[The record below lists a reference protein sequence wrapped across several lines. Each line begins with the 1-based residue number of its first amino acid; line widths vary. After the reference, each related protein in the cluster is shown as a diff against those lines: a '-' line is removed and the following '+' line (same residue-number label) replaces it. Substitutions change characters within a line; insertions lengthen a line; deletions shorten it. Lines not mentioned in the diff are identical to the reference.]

1 MSLTEE
7 HHGEDGARTGTAPP
21 PLRKNRDFLLLWT
34 GAGLSLLGTRASTA
48 AYPLLMI
55 WYGGSPTGAGL
66 VGFAALLPQLLL
78 QLPAG
83 ALVDRWDRRRLMIA
97 CDLAGLTAMGSVAAA
112 LISGHLWLPHL
123 MAAAFVEG
131 SAVIF
136 YRLAE
141 RAAVRNLVHPDHLT
155 VALTR
160 NEARGQGAGLLGQ
173 LSGTSLYALAK
184 WLPFLLTAVAHL
196 CALVTLLLIRKK
208 FQTERPQEP
217 HDLRREV
224 REGLV
229 WVWRQRFMR
238 AAVGLIAGSNIL
250 FQVLALALVLI
261 IKEHGGSPATIG
273 LIGVVSGVG
282 GICGAFTGAWWLK
295 RLSPGALVT
304 GTLAVWA
311 LLMLPLAV
319 VTRPVVIG
327 ALFAGMSFA
336 GALLNVA
343 AGVYQVQITPD
354 AMQGRVTSVFALIG
368 SGMNSAGALVG
379 GLLLAAFGTT
389 PTVAGVA
396 AAMAV
401 MALAA
406 VASPAIRTAGQE
418 PVEPRPD
425 EDAAA
430 HTEDAPRRTPEK

>member
-7 HHGEDGARTGTAPP
+7 SRDGGAGPGADPP
-21 PLRKNRDFLLLWT
+21 PLRRNRDFLLLWT
-34 GAGLSLLGTRASTA
+34 GAGISLLGTRASTV
-48 AYPLLMI
+48 AYPLLMV

-83 ALVDRWDRRRLMIA
+83 ALVDRWDRRRLMIL
-97 CDLAGLTAMGSVAAA
+97 CDVAGLTAMGSVAAA
-112 LISGHLWLPHL
+112 LVTGRLWLPHL
-123 MAAAFVEG
+123 MLAAFVEG
-131 SAVIF
+131 AAAIF

-141 RAAVRNLVHPDHLT
+141 RAAVRNVVHPDHLS

-173 LSGTSLYALAK
+173 LSGSSLYALAK
-184 WLPFLLTAVAHL
+184 WVPFLFTAVTHL
-196 CALVTLLLIRKK
+196 VALVTLVMIRKE
-208 FQTERPQEP
+208 FQGERPDRP
-217 HDLRREV
+217 GDLRREIG
-224 REGLV
+224 EGLT
-229 WVWRQRFMR
+229 WVWRHRFMR

-250 FQVLALALVLI
+250 FQVLSLALVLI
-261 IKEHGGSPATIG
+261 VKESGGSPATIG
-273 LIGVVSGVG
+273 LIGVVSGLG
-282 GICGAFTGAWWLK
+282 GIAGAFTGAWWLK
-295 RLSPGALVT
+295 RLSPGTLVT

-311 LLMLPLAV
+311 LLMLPVGL
-319 VTRPVVIG
+319 VTGVPVIG

-368 SGMNSAGALVG
+368 SGMNSAGALAG

-389 PTVAGVA
+389 PTVLGVA

-401 MALAA
+401 MAVTAVLSPVIRNAGREPEAA
-406 VASPAIRTAGQE
+406 GPRTGE
-418 PVEPRPD
+418 M
-425 EDAAA
+425 
-430 HTEDAPRRTPEK
+430 TEEI

>member
-1 MSLTEE
+1 MSLTEK
-7 HHGEDGARTGTAPP
+7 HHDGGGARPGTAPP

-34 GAGLSLLGTRASTA
+34 GAGLSLLGTRASTV

-55 WYGGSPTGAGL
+55 WYAGSPTGAGL

-83 ALVDRWDRRRLMIA
+83 ALVDRWDRRRLMIL
-97 CDLAGLTAMGSVAAA
+97 CDLTGLLSMGSVAVA
-112 LISGHLWLPHL
+112 LLGGHLWLPHL
-123 MAAAFVEG
+123 MAAAFAEG
-131 SAVIF
+131 SAMIF

-160 NEARGQGAGLLGQ
+160 NEARGQAAGMLGQ
-173 LSGTSLYALAK
+173 LSGSLLYAAAR
-184 WLPFLLTAVAHL
+184 WLPFLLTAVTHL
-196 CALVTLLLIRKK
+196 LALISLLLIRKK
-208 FQTERPQEP
+208 FQTERTEEP
-217 HDLRREV
+217 NALRREIG
-224 REGLV
+224 EGLA

-238 AAVGLIAGSNIL
+238 AAVALIAGSNIL
-250 FQVLALALVLI
+250 FQVLSLALVLI
-261 IKEHGGSPATIG
+261 VKEHGGSPATIG
-273 LIGVVSGVG
+273 LIGTVSGIG
-282 GICGAFTGAWWLK
+282 GILGAFTGAWWLK
-295 RLSPGALVT
+295 RLSPGAIVT
-304 GTLAVWA
+304 GTLAAWA
-311 LLMLPLAV
+311 LLMLPVALV
-319 VTRPVVIG
+319 SQPVLIG

-379 GLLLAAFGTT
+379 GLLLASLGTT
-389 PTVAGVA
+389 PTVVGVA
-396 AAMAV
+396 AVMAC

-406 VASPAIRTAGQE
+406 VLSPVIRTAGTG
-418 PVEPRPD
+418 PVED
-425 EDAAA
+425 QTVHA
-430 HTEDAPRRTPEK
+430 EDAPSRAPEK

>member
-7 HHGEDGARTGTAPP
+7 HREGGGARPGTAPPP
-21 PLRKNRDFLLLWT
+21 PLRKNREFLLLWT
-34 GAGLSLLGTRASTA
+34 GAGLSLFGTRASTV
-48 AYPLLMI
+48 AYPLLMV

-83 ALVDRWDRRRLMIA
+83 ALVDRLDRRRLMIL

-112 LISGHLWLPHL
+112 LIGGHLWLPHL

-131 SAVIF
+131 SAAIF

-173 LSGTSLYALAK
+173 LGGSSLYAVAR
-184 WLPFLLTAVAHL
+184 WLPFLLTAVSHL
-196 CALVTLLLIRKK
+196 TALVTLLLIRKK
-208 FQTERPQEP
+208 FQSERPQAP
-217 HDLRREV
+217 RDLRREV
-224 REGLV
+224 GEGLT

-250 FQVLALALVLI
+250 FQVLSLALVLI
-261 IKEHGGSPATIG
+261 VKENGGSPATIG
-273 LIGVVSGVG
+273 LIGTVSGVG
-282 GICGAFTGAWWLK
+282 GILGALTGSWFLK
-295 RLSPGALVT
+295 RLSPGAIVT
-304 GTLAVWA
+304 ATLAVWA
-311 LLMLPLAV
+311 LLMA
-319 VTRPVVIG
+319 PVALVDQPALIG
-327 ALFAGMSFA
+327 ALFAGMSFV

-354 AMQGRVTSVFALIG
+354 EMQGRVTSVFALIG

-379 GLLLAAFGTT
+379 GLLLASFGTT
-389 PTVAGVA
+389 PTVTAVA
-396 AAMAV
+396 AAMAAMTLV
-401 MALAA
+401 A
-406 VASPAIRTAGQE
+406 VLSPVIRTAG
-418 PVEPRPD
+418 
-425 EDAAA
+425 
-430 HTEDAPRRTPEK
+430 RTPEK

>member
-7 HHGEDGARTGTAPP
+7 HREGGGAQPGTAPPP
-21 PLRKNRDFLLLWT
+21 PLRKNRAFLLLWT
-34 GAGLSLLGTRASTA
+34 GAGLSLFGTRASTV
-48 AYPLLMI
+48 AYPLLMV

-83 ALVDRWDRRRLMIA
+83 ALVDRLDRRRLMIL

-131 SAVIF
+131 SAAIF

-173 LSGTSLYALAK
+173 LGGSSLYAVAR
-184 WLPFLLTAVAHL
+184 WLPFLLTAVSHL
-196 CALVTLLLIRKK
+196 TALITLLLIRKK
-208 FQTERPQEP
+208 FQSERPQAP
-217 HDLRREV
+217 RDLRREV
-224 REGLV
+224 GEGLT

-250 FQVLALALVLI
+250 FQVLSLALVLI
-261 IKEHGGSPATIG
+261 VKENGGSPATIG
-273 LIGVVSGVG
+273 LIGTVSGVG
-282 GICGAFTGAWWLK
+282 GILGALTGSWFLK
-295 RLSPGALVT
+295 RLSPGAIVT

-311 LLMLPLAV
+311 LLM
-319 VTRPVVIG
+319 TPVALVDQPVLIG

-354 AMQGRVTSVFALIG
+354 EMQGRVTSVFALIG
-368 SGMNSAGALVG
+368 SGMNSAGALAG

-389 PTVAGVA
+389 PTVTAVA
-396 AAMAV
+396 AAMAA
-401 MALAA
+401 MALVA
-406 VASPAIRTAGQE
+406 VLSPVIRTAG
-418 PVEPRPD
+418 
-425 EDAAA
+425 
-430 HTEDAPRRTPEK
+430 RTPEK

>member
-7 HHGEDGARTGTAPP
+7 HREGGGAQPGTAPP

-34 GAGLSLLGTRASTA
+34 GAGLSLFGTRASTV

-55 WYGGSPTGAGL
+55 WYSGSPTGAGL

-83 ALVDRWDRRRLMIA
+83 ALVDRLDRRRLMIL

-112 LISGHLWLPHL
+112 LIGGHLWLPHL

-131 SAVIF
+131 SAAIF

-173 LSGTSLYALAK
+173 LSGSSLYVMAR
-184 WLPFLLTAVAHL
+184 WLPFLVTAVSHL
-196 CALVTLLLIRKK
+196 TALVTLLLIRKK
-208 FQTERPQEP
+208 FQSERPQASS
-217 HDLRREV
+217 DLRREIG
-224 REGLV
+224 EGLA

-250 FQVLALALVLI
+250 FQVLSLALVLI
-261 IKEHGGSPATIG
+261 IKENGGSPATIG
-273 LIGVVSGVG
+273 IIGAVSGVG
-282 GICGAFTGAWWLK
+282 GILGALTGSWFLK
-295 RLSPGALVT
+295 RLSPGAIVT
-304 GTLAVWA
+304 GALAVWA
-311 LLMLPLAV
+311 LLMTPVALLDRPLL
-319 VTRPVVIG
+319 IG

-343 AGVYQVQITPD
+343 AGVYQVKITPD
-354 AMQGRVTSVFALIG
+354 EMQGRVTSVFALIG

-389 PTVAGVA
+389 PTVTGVA
-396 AAMAV
+396 VAMTAMALV
-401 MALAA
+401 A
-406 VASPAIRTAGQE
+406 VLSPVIRTAG
-418 PVEPRPD
+418 
-425 EDAAA
+425 
-430 HTEDAPRRTPEK
+430 RTPEK